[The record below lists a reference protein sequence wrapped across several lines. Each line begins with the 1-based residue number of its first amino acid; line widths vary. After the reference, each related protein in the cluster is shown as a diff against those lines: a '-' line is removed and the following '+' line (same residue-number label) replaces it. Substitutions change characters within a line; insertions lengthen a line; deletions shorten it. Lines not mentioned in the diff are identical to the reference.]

1 MIYKKFT
8 IAVSKGWA
16 LIVCSVSV
24 AVLALMGSCR
34 SKKVDKAPEVEAEEN
49 NPSQEYVD
57 NKPRPEIGQGTIAV
71 LPGDSRE
78 IREMIEES
86 NSLRETLS
94 NRARSVI
101 YGPPEVMERRAA
113 ENAKI
118 RHKIDSLDVEIRKAR
133 QK

>member
-34 SKKVDKAPEVEAEEN
+34 SKKVDKAPEVKAEEN
-49 NPSQEYVD
+49 NSPQEYV
-57 NKPRPEIGQGTIAV
+57 NNRPNPETGLGIIAV

-78 IREMIEES
+78 VKEMIEES
-86 NSLRETLS
+86 NSLRETIS
-94 NRARSVI
+94 TRARSVI

-113 ENAKI
+113 ENARI